1 MLKIN
6 LTQEIIDLNHPK
18 LLKKFTPPEGFKVE
32 DYYGV
37 ALMTIKR
44 NNHIQIRLQYD
55 FNKKPINGSI
65 YEFKDH
71 NKAFLAFHILQER
84 TKQKVEELD
93 DWEFIEEEPTK
104 PSLFN

>member
-55 FNKKPINGSI
+55 FN
-65 YEFKDH
+65 
-71 NKAFLAFHILQER
+71 
-84 TKQKVEELD
+84 
-93 DWEFIEEEPTK
+93 
-104 PSLFN
+104 